1 MSNQDDLLQGKNVKR
16 WLISILTPTAILT
29 GIAILFTWVFLYR
42 LGRQD
47 IFLQVVS
54 FKDIFSFI
62 AFSSVLSIF
71 LFCLVFFTPSIIS
84 ALILQGSPRNH
95 SDYQKIKSNYVRILL
110 WGSFLAVI
118 LFFAF
123 CYFYPA
129 NKKPGAAWP
138 VGLFFLA
145 NSVICIL
152 LNLWFNRHIAH
163 KRSRYLSGWDWW
175 EFVLTI
181 HFFKPTMIGVAS
193 WLFVFPMGLLIKTL
207 KFPDGTGN
215 LKEALLLFGLTYF
228 IVIITLVPLL
238 VFIGLKSHIFK
249 RLAIFSCAALMALA
263 LVSSL
268 LPVIPAMIINLSMK
282 LSGVMDLTVYRYA
295 VPADKYP
302 AEMFSG
308 KNWSLTESK
317 DTKFHIVEGV
327 NLFSMGTVSLICP
340 KTLPA
345 VLTESMSY
353 RLGDKDFDENLRDK
367 LQQAT
372 RRCNIVDK
380 ETLLKW
386 QE

>member
-1 MSNQDDLLQGKNVKR
+1 MSNQPDLLQGKNVKK
-16 WLISILTPTAILT
+16 WLISILTPAAILT
-29 GIAILFTWVFLYR
+29 GIAMLFTWVFLYR

-62 AFSSVLSIF
+62 ALSSILSVLS
-71 LFCLVFFTPSIIS
+71 FCLVFFTPSIIS
-84 ALILQGSPRNH
+84 ALILQGNTSNH
-95 SDYQKIKSNYVRILL
+95 SEYQKIKSNYVRILL
-110 WGSFLAVI
+110 WGSFIAVL
-118 LFFAF
+118 LFFAL

-129 NKKPGAAWP
+129 NKNGGAAWP
-138 VGLFFLA
+138 SGLFFLA

-152 LNLWFNRHIAH
+152 LNLCFNLNIAR
-163 KRSRYLSGWDWW
+163 KRSRYLSGREWW
-175 EFVLTI
+175 EFILMI
-181 HFFKPTMIGVAS
+181 HFFKPAMIGVAS
-193 WLFVFPMGLLIKTL
+193 WLFVFPLGLLIKTL

-215 LKEALLLFGLTYF
+215 LKEALLLFGLTCF

-238 VFIGLKSHIFK
+238 IFIGLKSHIFK

-268 LPVIPAMIINLSMK
+268 LPVIPMMIINLSMK

-295 VPADKYP
+295 VPAEKYP
-302 AEMFSG
+302 TEMFAG

-317 DTKFHIVEGV
+317 DTRFHLFEGV
-327 NLFSMGTVSLICP
+327 TLFSMGTLSLICP
-340 KTLPA
+340 KTTPA
-345 VLTESMSY
+345 ILTESMSY
-353 RLGDKDFDENLRDK
+353 RLGDKDFDEDLREK

-372 RRCNIVDK
+372 RKCNIVDK